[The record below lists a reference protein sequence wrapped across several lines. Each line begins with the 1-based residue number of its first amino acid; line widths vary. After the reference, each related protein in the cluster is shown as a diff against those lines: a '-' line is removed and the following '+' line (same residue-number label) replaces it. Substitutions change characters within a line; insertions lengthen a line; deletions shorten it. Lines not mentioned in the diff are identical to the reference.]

1 MRAEAGWRRRSIQMI
16 AAVAATGTVAVT
28 AAVLGGSSAMAVT
41 AGPITGFGG
50 KCVDVAGPSTSA
62 GPPVQLDGCHG
73 TGRQSWTVDGSDQT
87 IRALG
92 RCLAVTG
99 AGTVSG
105 TRVQLSPC
113 DGTTA
118 QAWSV
123 SDGEI
128 INTGSGKCL
137 DATNWGSASGTPLQI
152 WTCTGAANQAW
163 TTAGGASPAPTTTPS
178 TAPLPPA
185 WLPPAG
191 TAGGPDAS
199 VAPGGNVDLSDWQLQ
214 LPTGSP
220 GSPTTISP
228 DQLSADGGFH
238 DAYFSTDSSDGAMH
252 FWDPE
257 AGVTSA
263 HSDYPRSELREMNAD
278 GSPANW
284 FSSGT
289 NTLSATLR
297 VTQVPSSVCVGQIHL
312 GSGGSTKPLLQLFY
326 SGRGGI
332 DMAIEQT
339 PAGGSEVR
347 YPVGNVP
354 LGSTWSYVIGLSG
367 DTISLVIDGGQART
381 WTASPSFDGY
391 GMYFK
396 AGDYDQSSGGSSAQ
410 GAAVDFYALSVF
422 HSAG

>member
-1 MRAEAGWRRRSIQMI
+1 
-16 AAVAATGTVAVT
+16 VAATGTVAV
-28 AAVLGGSSAMAVT
+28 AASVLGGSSAMAVT

-50 KCVDVAGPSTSA
+50 KCVNVAGSSA
-62 GPPVQLDGCHG
+62 SDGTPVQLDDCNG
-73 TGRQSWTVDGSDQT
+73 TGGQSWTVDGSDQT
-87 IRALG
+87 IQALG
-92 RCLAVTG
+92 HCLDVTG
-99 AGTVSG
+99 AGTASG
-105 TRVQLSPC
+105 TRVQLFPC
-113 DGTTA
+113 NGTSA
-118 QAWSV
+118 QTWSV

-137 DATNWGSASGTPLQI
+137 DATDWSSADGTPLQI

-163 TTAGGASPAPTTTPS
+163 TAAGGVDPAPTTTPS
-178 TAPLPPA
+178 TASSAAPLPQA
-185 WLPPAG
+185 WLSPAG
-191 TAGGPDAS
+191 TVAGLDPSA
-199 VAPGGNVDLSDWQLQ
+199 APGGNFDLSDWELQ

-228 DQLSADGGFH
+228 DQLSGGFQ
-238 DAYFSTDSSDGAMH
+238 DAYFATDSSDGAMD

-257 AGVTSA
+257 SGVTTA
-263 HSDYPRSELREMNAD
+263 HSDYPRSELREMSAD

-289 NTLSATLR
+289 NTLSATLA

-312 GSGGSTKPLLQLFY
+312 GSGGSTKPLLQLCY
-326 SGRGGI
+326 SSGGEI

-339 PAGGSEVR
+339 PAGGNEVR

-354 LGSTWSYVIGLSG
+354 LGSKWHYVVGLSG
-367 DTISLVIDGGQART
+367 DTISLVINGGQART
-381 WTASPSFDGY
+381 WTASSSFDGY

-396 AGDYDQSSGGSSAQ
+396 AGDYDQSSGGSSSA

-422 HSAG
+422 HSSG